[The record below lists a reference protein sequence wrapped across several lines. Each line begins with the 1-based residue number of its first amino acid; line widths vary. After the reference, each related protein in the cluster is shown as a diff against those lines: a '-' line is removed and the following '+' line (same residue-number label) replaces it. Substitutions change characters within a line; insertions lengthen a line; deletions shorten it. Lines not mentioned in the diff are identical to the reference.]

1 MDEKEE
7 EEKRKWTRM
16 DAETSSSKVRD
27 GKKKGKDRLLEE
39 EEEGGRV
46 IYKGEGLA
54 RNSPRLQMLDRDRER
69 E

>member
-7 EEKRKWTRM
+7 EKREWTRM
-16 DAETSSSKVRD
+16 DAETSSFKVWD
-27 GKKKGKDRLLEE
+27 GKKKGKDRLLK

>member
-1 MDEKEE
+1 M
-7 EEKRKWTRM
+7 RKKKKKKGNGRGWTRRRVRL
-16 DAETSSSKVRD
+16 KVRD